1 MSSLAT
7 LSNHRLELSDVSRR
21 ATEALTGLKRKVS
34 SVTAISKT
42 EDGWRVLVE
51 LVERASIPDTMDL
64 IGVYEVRLDAEG
76 ELAGYER
83 IRMRRRCDLE
93 ERVE

>member
-7 LSNHRLELSDVSRR
+7 LNNHKLELSDISRT
-21 ATEALTGLKRKVS
+21 ATEALAGMKRKIS
-34 SVTAISKT
+34 SVTTISKT